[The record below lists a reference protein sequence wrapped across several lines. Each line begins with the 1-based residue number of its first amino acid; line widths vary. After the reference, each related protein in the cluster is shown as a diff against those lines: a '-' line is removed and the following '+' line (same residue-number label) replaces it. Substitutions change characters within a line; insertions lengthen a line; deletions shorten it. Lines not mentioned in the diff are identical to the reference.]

1 MHILFSM
8 KYVAGHSAN
17 NIILRYKRARKISTM
32 GKNNNCLLGKTQQ
45 FAQLTAI
52 EKRQE
57 LDT

>member
-1 MHILFSM
+1 M